1 MGRKSVMCMS
11 VKFCFVLFC
20 LFMCIVV
27 VVVTSCSKLATGVYK
42 TTGIYEQL
50 KSTLKF
56 VKVIY

>member
-1 MGRKSVMCMS
+1 MCMS
-11 VKFCFVLFC
+11 VAFCFVLFC
-20 LFMCIVV
+20 LFMSIVVV

-50 KSTLKF
+50 KIILKF

>member
-1 MGRKSVMCMS
+1 MCMS

-27 VVVTSCSKLATGVYK
+27 VVVASCSKLATGVYK